1 MEIEITEVSHF
12 LVTFQTT
19 SKFPIVFVSLIL
31 GRVRFDVISGPRR
44 EIDISYE
51 FDLKVILRV

>member
-1 MEIEITEVSHF
+1 MEIEITAASQF

-19 SKFPIVFVSLIL
+19 SKFPIVFVGLIL

-44 EIDISYE
+44 EINISYE